1 MVTYFNLIIKKK
13 NFIKYLLIGTLNT
26 IFAYVSGIILF
37 NLFYKDIGALFL
49 TLLTIIISVF
59 FSLTNYKFFYFKTHK
74 KYFFKEFFKIN
85 FSYTFLFLL
94 NTILLWFFIEKINF
108 NIYFTQIII
117 ICINIVLSIKLN
129 FNYVFKNN

>member
-49 TLLTIIISVF
+49 TLLTTIISVF